1 MPADWVLSQR
11 MGDPLHVKRRAD
23 LDFHDTFQES
33 TFRAAEGVM
42 NALSLSA
49 NEQTALAIYADLVG
63 AGDAGDVQKLDEDA
77 WNAIRDAFQSGLY
90 VVFARDPDRLVWGAK
105 VSAAFR
111 QKVREICGR
120 LRMDPNY
127 LMACMAFESANS
139 FSSSMPN
146 GSGSGAIGLIQ
157 FMPGTFP
164 NVTQA
169 MLAGMTPEDQL
180 DYVERYFRERK
191 KPAVWTLEDV
201 YMVILCPVA
210 VGQPSSYP
218 CYREPSKAYEMN
230 KGLDRDGDGVISK
243 YEAGA
248 AVRAKLEEGKAFA
261 R

>member
-11 MGDPLHVKRRAD
+11 TGDPLHVKRRAN

-49 NEQTALAIYADLVG
+49 NEQAALAIYADLVG
-63 AGDAGDVQKLDEDA
+63 ADAGDIRKLDEDA
-77 WNAIRDAFQSGLY
+77 WNALRAAFQSGFY
-90 VVFARDPDRLVWGAK
+90 VVFTSNPDALVWGAK

-111 QKVREICGR
+111 QKVRD
-120 LRMDPNY
+120 LRTPPHGFNY

-139 FSSSMPN
+139 FSSSKPN
-146 GSGSGAIGLIQ
+146 GAGSGAIGLIQ

-180 DYVERYFRERK
+180 DYVERYFRERR

-201 YMVILCPVA
+201 YMVILCPIA